1 MQHGIAMFVTDE
13 TIGPA
18 ELARL
23 VEERPFDSLWVP
35 EHTHIPTSRRSPYAG
50 GKLPEYYKRTLDPFV
65 ALTAAAA
72 ATERILV
79 GTGVILIVERD
90 PIVTAKEAATLDLVS
105 GGRAVIGVGAG
116 WNLEEMEN
124 HGTDPRRRFS
134 LMRER
139 VEAMVAIWTSD
150 EAAYH
155 GRQVDFDPIW
165 QWPKPV
171 QRPHPPIMIG
181 GSGAKVLD
189 RVLAFGDEWG
199 PNVGRE
205 ERFAD
210 RIAELQRRAGEQGR
224 DPIPVSGFGVP
235 HDPAAIEGL
244 REIGVSRC
252 IYWITPAGRDAAEA
266 ELDAIAAAIER
277 VGAPG

>member
-1 MQHGIAMFVTDE
+1 VQHGIAMFVTDE

-124 HGTDPRRRFS
+124 HGTDPRRPCSAR
-134 LMRER
+134 
-139 VEAMVAIWTSD
+139 T
-150 EAAYH
+150 
-155 GRQVDFDPIW
+155 
-165 QWPKPV
+165 
-171 QRPHPPIMIG
+171 
-181 GSGAKVLD
+181 
-189 RVLAFGDEWG
+189 
-199 PNVGRE
+199 
-205 ERFAD
+205 
-210 RIAELQRRAGEQGR
+210 RR
-224 DPIPVSGFGVP
+224 S
-235 HDPAAIEGL
+235 
-244 REIGVSRC
+244 
-252 IYWITPAGRDAAEA
+252 
-266 ELDAIAAAIER
+266 
-277 VGAPG
+277 